1 VVDEGRMLSSAEVVS
16 AQRVASHGPRAQNF
30 HRTLR
35 LLDDP
40 NKKIGARLSPIPPER
55 LPHNPRSGHI
65 DLDEVIEQYHE
76 ALEKFS
82 RGDPEPVK
90 RLYSHRGDVVLANP
104 FGPAVRG
111 WDQAS
116 QALEY
121 ASSRFRDG
129 EVTAFEKVARYAS
142 ADLVV
147 IHEKEQWQAKV
158 SGGEELSRFGLR
170 VTSTFRREDSTWKLV
185 HRHADPI
192 TTADPKGPLRG
203 SVR

>member
-1 VVDEGRMLSSAEVVS
+1 M
-16 AQRVASHGPRAQNF
+16 
-30 HRTLR
+30 
-35 LLDDP
+35 
-40 NKKIGARLSPIPPER
+40 
-55 LPHNPRSGHI
+55 
-65 DLDEVIEQYHE
+65 DLDEVIEWYHE

-90 RLYSHRGDVVLANP
+90 RQYSHRDDVLLANP

-116 QALEY
+116 QALDY
-121 ASSRFRDG
+121 AASRFRDG
-129 EVTAFEKVARYAS
+129 AVTAFEEMARYGS

-147 IHEKEQWQAKV
+147 IHEKEHWQARV
-158 SGGEELSRFGLR
+158 GGGVELSRFGLR
-170 VTSTFRREDSTWKLV
+170 VTSTFRREDGTWKLV

-203 SVR
+203 SAM

>member
-1 VVDEGRMLSSAEVVS
+1 VDRVDVIEGVAAHGQEVGIL
-16 AQRVASHGPRAQNF
+16 AGLERAGDIGDPWEADLLPTTWPR
-30 HRTLR
+30 
-35 LLDDP
+35 
-40 NKKIGARLSPIPPER
+40 R
-55 LPHNPRSGHI
+55 LP
-65 DLDEVIEQYHE
+65 
-76 ALEKFS
+76 ALQFG
-82 RGDPEPVK
+82 RV
-90 RLYSHRGDVVLANP
+90 NP

-129 EVTAFEKVARYAS
+129 EVTAFEEVARYAS

-203 SVR
+203 SAM